1 MYFQIKGFTIRILN
15 IPLTLQ
21 LTPSGGTKPISKR
34 FSARTGLDGSFTC
47 PPASARHVSGRGE
60 SFACLCLLGQVS
72 RATLFERFWTKC
84 LRNHLNLQLPFLKLE
99 AVIAEVKKCS
109 PWTHDSQI
117 NSLLVWKEG
126 SQACSEIPR
135 PPRLCACPGSVVLC
149 SSDSPLP
156 TVYHPDKMW
165 GLWMWK
171 HEQFHPWCFVLF
183 FSPLYIKTDKINP
196 NANWGAQFKGL
207 LNPCW
212 MCICLPTKIRISDT
226 MEGRPAYI
234 WYWMDCLNS
243 TIHCSLFYQS
253 LTGLYLFRAWL
264 WRSLSIIG
272 YLDIIQPF
280 FCIKPIN
287 IRNSPL
293 CREKWPEKSKT
304 PG

>member
-21 LTPSGGTKPISKR
+21 LTPSGGNQAHQQAVLSWYGAWWLIYLSPCFSPAR
-34 FSARTGLDGSFTC
+34 FGTW
-47 PPASARHVSGRGE
+47 E

-109 PWTHDSQI
+109 PWTHNSQI

-126 SQACSEIPR
+126 SQACGEIPR
-135 PPRLCACPGSVVLC
+135 PPRLCARPGSVVLC
-149 SSDSPLP
+149 NSDSPLP

-183 FSPLYIKTDKINP
+183 FPPLYIKTDKINP
-196 NANWGAQFKGL
+196 NANWGA
-207 LNPCW
+207 
-212 MCICLPTKIRISDT
+212 
-226 MEGRPAYI
+226 
-234 WYWMDCLNS
+234 
-243 TIHCSLFYQS
+243 
-253 LTGLYLFRAWL
+253 
-264 WRSLSIIG
+264 
-272 YLDIIQPF
+272 
-280 FCIKPIN
+280 
-287 IRNSPL
+287 
-293 CREKWPEKSKT
+293 
-304 PG
+304 